1 MPIKRNIMKKGHG
14 ILSLFKCMR
23 KKDQMIAGTKKKR
36 GHQSR
41 LQQQIDK
48 IIDRTAGRS
57 EKFKGG
63 GK

>member
-1 MPIKRNIMKKGHG
+1 MVS

-23 KKDQMIAGTKKKR
+23 KKDQMIAGTKKR

-41 LQQQIDK
+41 LQQQILK
-48 IIDRTAGRS
+48 IIDRAAGRS